1 MNVPKLRFKEFD
13 EEWETYSLADIA
25 DFQKGKNIKK
35 NELSSE
41 GELCILYGELYTKYG
56 EVTTE
61 IYSKTNIE
69 SKELIKSKKY
79 DVLIPSS
86 GETAKDIAC
95 STCVLQENILIG
107 GDLNILRFKN
117 NIDGRFISYQING
130 IKKQELSKYAQGAT
144 VVHLYSQGI
153 KKLYLKIPNLE
164 EQQKISNLLLSLDE
178 KIQLQQ
184 QKIDLLQEQ
193 KKGFLQK
200 MFPKADEA
208 QPEMRFA
215 GFTGDWEERALKEVG
230 DFVRTSID
238 PQAAPDSEFIEYS
251 MPSYDNGRLPEHVL
265 GKSMQ
270 SMRLKISGEVLLIN
284 KLNVRQKRIW
294 LIEDAPDN
302 AVASNEFMPFTSEKI
317 DMTFLEQLMLSDK
330 TTRDLES
337 ISSGTSNSQKRITPP
352 DVLKYQ
358 IKLPKER
365 DEQEK
370 IGIFFKQ
377 LDNIIVLHQQKIDI
391 YKEQKKGF
399 MQQMFI

>member
-1 MNVPKLRFKEFD
+1 LKKLTLFSRAIEGVGEFRHIH
-13 EEWETYSLADIA
+13 YGDIHTKLPSVIENA
-25 DFQKGKNIKK
+25 TILPTITEKKDFQVIEQGDILVADASEDYKDLGKAVCYIGDDTNVIAGLHTHLLRSNKNIVDPEYLI
-35 NELSSE
+35 NLFQTNR
-41 GELCILYGELYTKYG
+41 YQKYVWKMG
-56 EVTTE
+56 TGV
-61 IYSKTNIE
+61 S
-69 SKELIKSKKY
+69 
-79 DVLIPSS
+79 VL
-86 GETAKDIAC
+86 G
-95 STCVLQENILIG
+95 
-107 GDLNILRFKN
+107 
-117 NIDGRFISYQING
+117 
-130 IKKQELSKYAQGAT
+130 LSKSNLGKYE
-144 VVHLYSQGI
+144 VHLPTLNEQ
-153 KKLYLKIPNLE
+153 KKVANFFNKLNKKSNFNNKKIE
-164 EQQKISNLLLSLDE
+164 
-178 KIQLQQ
+178 
-184 QKIDLLQEQ
+184 LLQEQ

-302 AVASNEFMPFTSEKI
+302 AVASNEFRPFTSEKI

-391 YKEQKKGF
+391 YKERKKGF

>member
-1 MNVPKLRFKEFD
+1 METELTLD
-13 EEWETYSLADIA
+13 EIVSFEKTYSFSRSIEGEGEYRHIHYGDIHTKLPSIIENSEILPEITEE
-25 DFQKGKNIKK
+25 DNFKVIQKGDILVADASEDYKDLGKAVCYMGNDEKVIAGLHTHLLRCNKEMVNPEYLINLFQTNRYKK
-35 NELSSE
+35 FVWRMGTGVS
-41 GELCILYGELYTKYG
+41 
-56 EVTTE
+56 
-61 IYSKTNIE
+61 
-69 SKELIKSKKY
+69 
-79 DVLIPSS
+79 VLGLP
-86 GETAKDIAC
+86 
-95 STCVLQENILIG
+95 
-107 GDLNILRFKN
+107 KN
-117 NIDGRFISYQING
+117 NLG
-130 IKKQELSKYAQGAT
+130 KYEIFLPT
-144 VVHLYSQGI
+144 
-153 KKLYLKIPNLE
+153 LE
-164 EQQKISNLLLSLDE
+164 EQKKKANFFNILNK

-200 MFPKADEA
+200 MFPKADET

-230 DFVRTSID
+230 DFVRASID

-377 LDNIIVLHQQKIDI
+377 LDDIIVLHQQKLDI
-391 YKEQKKGF
+391 YKKQKKGF

>member
-1 MNVPKLRFKEFD
+1 METELTLD
-13 EEWETYSLADIA
+13 EIVSFEKTYSFSRSIEGEGEYRHIHYGDIHTKLPSIIENSEILPEITEE
-25 DFQKGKNIKK
+25 DNFKVIQKGDILVADASEDYKDLGKAVCYMGNDEKVIAGLHTHLLRCNKEMVNPEYLINLFQTNRYKK
-35 NELSSE
+35 FVWRMGTGVSVLGLS
-41 GELCILYGELYTKYG
+41 
-56 EVTTE
+56 
-61 IYSKTNIE
+61 
-69 SKELIKSKKY
+69 
-79 DVLIPSS
+79 
-86 GETAKDIAC
+86 
-95 STCVLQENILIG
+95 
-107 GDLNILRFKN
+107 KN
-117 NIDGRFISYQING
+117 NLG
-130 IKKQELSKYAQGAT
+130 KYEIFLPT
-144 VVHLYSQGI
+144 
-153 KKLYLKIPNLE
+153 LE
-164 EQQKISNLLLSLDE
+164 EQKKKANFFNILNK

-200 MFPKADEA
+200 MFPKADET

-230 DFVRTSID
+230 DFVRASID

-377 LDNIIVLHQQKIDI
+377 LDDIIVLHQQKLDI
-391 YKEQKKGF
+391 YKKQKKGF